1 MKKQIKNKIKH
12 TFRALNHRYFRLFWV
27 GQWISVTGTW
37 MQTMALSWLVY
48 RLTNSPMALGLLAVA
63 RFGPSLIGS
72 PFAGVIAD
80 KFQRRR
86 IVITTQSLS
95 MIQAVVLATLTLT
108 GIIEIWQIFLIA
120 CFQGCVDT
128 VDMTA
133 RQTLQMDIVGP
144 NDLQS
149 AISLNSAAFNAGR
162 IVGPGLAGIIV
173 AIWGEGICFLLNSVS
188 YIAVLISLIIIKVTV
203 AVKKPDSSIRNEIL
217 EGMKYVWSA
226 IDIRRLIFSIAITS
240 TVGQAALMTLTPI
253 FAKDILKAGPAG
265 YGTLLA
271 GAGVGAIF
279 GALITASRN
288 GNQGTFLINALGQG
302 TLGIGIIAVALTP
315 HIEISALWMVI
326 IGMSVAVQLSST
338 NAYLQT
344 NSPAHLRGRVISI
357 YIWIF
362 SGLSPLG
369 SLVAGAIAEHA
380 GAVATAIICG
390 SVCLLGSVFY
400 GIIPIMK
407 SRERSA

>member
-1 MKKQIKNKIKH
+1 MKKQITNKIKH
-12 TFRALNHRYFRLFWV
+12 TFRALSHRYFRLFWI

-37 MQTMALSWLVY
+37 MQTMALSWLIY
-48 RLTNSPMALGLLAVA
+48 RLTNSPMALGFLAIA

-80 KFQRRR
+80 KFQRRK
-86 IVITTQSLS
+86 IVIITQSLS
-95 MIQAVVLATLTLT
+95 LIQAAVLATLTLT
-108 GIIEIWQIFLIA
+108 GIVEIWQIFVIA

-144 NDLQS
+144 KDLQS

-162 IVGPGLAGIIV
+162 IVGPGIAGVIV
-173 AIWGEGICFLLNSVS
+173 AIWGEGICFLLNAVS
-188 YIAVLISLIIIKVTV
+188 YLAVLISLIIIKVTGT
-203 AVKKPDSSIRNEIL
+203 VKKTDSSIKNEIL

-226 IDIRRLIFSIAITS
+226 LDIRHLILSIAITS
-240 TVGQAALMTLTPI
+240 TVGQAAMMTLTPI
-253 FAKDILKAGPAG
+253 FAKDILKAGPTG

-271 GAGVGAIF
+271 GAGIGAIF

-288 GNQGTFLINALGQG
+288 GNRGTFLLNALGQG
-302 TLGIGIIAVALTP
+302 TLGAGLIAVALTP
-315 HIEISALWMVI
+315 HIEICVLWMVL

-344 NSPAHLRGRVISI
+344 NSPPHLRGRVISI

-362 SGLSPLG
+362 SGFSPLG
-369 SLVAGAIAEHA
+369 SMVAGFIAEHA
-380 GAVATAIICG
+380 GAVATAILSG
-390 SVCLLGSVFY
+390 SICLLGSVFY
-400 GIIPIMK
+400 GIIPIMRR
-407 SRERSA
+407 RERPA

>member
-12 TFRALNHRYFRLFWV
+12 TFRALNHRYFRLFWA

-37 MQTMALSWLVY
+37 MQTMALSWLIY
-48 RLTNSPMALGLLAVA
+48 RLTNSPMALGFLAVA

-86 IVITTQSLS
+86 IVIITQSLS
-95 MIQAVVLATLTLT
+95 LIQAAVLATLTLT

-144 NDLQS
+144 RDLQS

-162 IVGPGLAGIIV
+162 IVGPGIAGIIV
-173 AIWGEGICFLLNSVS
+173 AIWGEGICFLLNAFS
-188 YIAVLISLIIIKVTV
+188 YFAVLISLIIIKVTGT
-203 AVKKPDSSIRNEIL
+203 VKKQDSSIKNEIL

-226 IDIRRLIFSIAITS
+226 VDIRHLIFSIAITS
-240 TVGQAALMTLTPI
+240 TVGQAAMMTLTPI
-253 FAKDILKAGPAG
+253 FAKDILKAGPTG

-288 GNQGTFLINALGQG
+288 GNQGTFLLNALGQG
-302 TLGIGIIAVALTP
+302 TLGAGLIAVALTP
-315 HIEISALWMVI
+315 HIEISALWMVM

-362 SGLSPLG
+362 SGFSPLG
-369 SLVAGAIAEHA
+369 SLVAGLIAEHA

-390 SVCLLGSVFY
+390 SICILGSVFY

-407 SRERSA
+407 RRERPA

>member
-86 IVITTQSLS
+86 IVIITQSLS

-133 RQTLQMDIVGP
+133 RQTFQMDIVGP

-173 AIWGEGICFLLNSVS
+173 AIWGEGICFLLNAVS
-188 YIAVLISLIIIKVTV
+188 YLAVLISLIIIKVVV
-203 AVKKPDSSIRNEIL
+203 AVKKPDSSIISEIL

-315 HIEISALWMVI
+315 HIEISALWMVM

-407 SRERSA
+407 RRERSA

>member
-1 MKKQIKNKIKH
+1 
-12 TFRALNHRYFRLFWV
+12 
-27 GQWISVTGTW
+27 
-37 MQTMALSWLVY
+37 
-48 RLTNSPMALGLLAVA
+48 MALGLLAVA

-86 IVITTQSLS
+86 IVIITQSLS

-128 VDMTA
+128 MDMTA
-133 RQTLQMDIVGP
+133 RQTFQMDIVGP

-162 IVGPGLAGIIV
+162 IVGPGLAGIII
-173 AIWGEGICFLLNSVS
+173 AIWGEGICFLLNAVS
-188 YIAVLISLIIIKVTV
+188 YLAVLISLIIIKVVV
-203 AVKKPDSSIRNEIL
+203 AVKKPDSSIISEIL

-279 GALITASRN
+279 GALVTASRN

-315 HIEISALWMVI
+315 HIEISALWMVM

-390 SVCLLGSVFY
+390 SVCLLGSVFF

>member
-1 MKKQIKNKIKH
+1 VKKQIKNKIKH

-86 IVITTQSLS
+86 IVIITQSLS

-128 VDMTA
+128 MDMTA
-133 RQTLQMDIVGP
+133 RQTFQMDIVGP

-162 IVGPGLAGIIV
+162 IVGPGLAGIII
-173 AIWGEGICFLLNSVS
+173 AIWGEGICFLLNAVS
-188 YIAVLISLIIIKVTV
+188 YLAVLISLIIIKVVV
-203 AVKKPDSSIRNEIL
+203 AVKKPDSSIISEIL

-279 GALITASRN
+279 GALVTASRN

-315 HIEISALWMVI
+315 HIEISALWMVM

-390 SVCLLGSVFY
+390 SVCLLGSVFF

>member
-86 IVITTQSLS
+86 IVIITQSLS

-128 VDMTA
+128 MDMTA
-133 RQTLQMDIVGP
+133 RQTFQMDIVGP

-162 IVGPGLAGIIV
+162 IVGPGLAGIII
-173 AIWGEGICFLLNSVS
+173 AIWGEGICFLLNAVS
-188 YIAVLISLIIIKVTV
+188 YLAVLISLIIIKVVV
-203 AVKKPDSSIRNEIL
+203 AVKKPDSSIISEIL

-279 GALITASRN
+279 GALVTASRN

-315 HIEISALWMVI
+315 HIEISALWMVM

-390 SVCLLGSVFY
+390 SVCLLGSVFF

>member
-48 RLTNSPMALGLLAVA
+48 RLTNSPMALGFLAVA

-86 IVITTQSLS
+86 IVIITQSLS
-95 MIQAVVLATLTLT
+95 LIQAAVLATLTLT

-120 CFQGCVDT
+120 FFQGCVDT

-144 NDLQS
+144 KDLQS

-162 IVGPGLAGIIV
+162 IVGPGIAGIIV
-173 AIWGEGICFLLNSVS
+173 AIWGEGICFLLNAVS
-188 YIAVLISLIIIKVTV
+188 YLAVLISLIIIKVTGT
-203 AVKKPDSSIRNEIL
+203 VKKQDSSIKNEIL

-240 TVGQAALMTLTPI
+240 TVGQAAVMTLTPI
-253 FAKDILKAGPAG
+253 FAKDILKAGPTG

-279 GALITASRN
+279 GALITASRD

-302 TLGIGIIAVALTP
+302 TLGIGIIAIALTP
-315 HIEISALWMVI
+315 HIEISTLWMVM

-344 NSPAHLRGRVISI
+344 NSPAHLRGRVMSI
-357 YIWIF
+357 YFWIF
-362 SGLSPLG
+362 SGFSPLG
-369 SLVAGAIAEHA
+369 SLVAGFIAEHA
-380 GAVATAIICG
+380 GAVATALICG
-390 SVCLLGSVFY
+390 SICILGSVFY

-407 SRERSA
+407 RKERSA